1 MTDPIAKKPADFF
14 RTYPLW
20 IAALL
25 LFTFL
30 LRLIEHLGAVL
41 QGTGGTAT
49 ALLYGLLNDA
59 GFALSLA
66 FVLCLP
72 LLLAWYW
79 KPRVSFVLFLVFG
92 SGYLL
97 ISAALSRYYLVTNTL
112 LGADLFGYSLA
123 DIQTTVRSSTQFSFT
138 DLLPLA
144 LLVLFVVA
152 VRWVQKRSL
161 QVFPWAAGI
170 LLLAGIGCTFRY
182 NAFSAQPGTPGA
194 NLSVNKCA
202 YFVDANLSDGNTG
215 AAKITF
221 APYPL
226 LRNDNSTDALT
237 PFFDLKG
244 QKPNFVFLI
253 VEGLG
258 RDFTGPSAAYGGFMP
273 FLDSLSGQGL
283 YWSNFLSSAGRS
295 FAGPGTRKGRPGSDS
310 PVGDP
315 RPRAAAVL
323 AARDPEAVI
332 ALQEAERA
340 RTLFF
345 SHHPATR
352 RAVDAAHAALVEL
365 QSSDPAVQFTFLS
378 GEVLAGD
385 EVLPELEGWEWSD
398 ALAQAGIER
407 IEFLDRVDDDQF
419 IRLLGDLA
427 ARLGIRPASSA
438 DARQGGFSPV
448 RFGLVTVDS
457 GARASDENLAM
468 AGLSYALRDER
479 DAVTWMHDEVRGS
492 GRLHAAEA
500 DGVVRSLSLA
510 MHTEQAMVMPLLQ
523 LKEHDQYTTT
533 HSMNVSVLAMALGEY
548 LELGAETV
556 RSLGLAGLLH
566 DLGKVCIPQDIL
578 NKPGR
583 LTEAER
589 QVVHAHPAAAE
600 GSKTFETTVHSGEG
614 RLTATGLVTG
624 MPG

>member
-1 MTDPIAKKPADFF
+1 MWLRCVGHCRCRAANAKGAGFVHHGFRLSTNNLIFQQQPVAAVLFYRPFSPFSRKRGCWRLNSRFFATYLPLPVTETGPSNIMTDPIAKKPADFF

-79 KPRVSFVLFLVFG
+79 KPRVSFVLFLVF
-92 SGYLL
+92 SGCYLL

-161 QVFPWAAGI
+161 QVFPLGAGI
-170 LLLAGIGCTFRY
+170 LLLAGMGCTFRY

-295 FAGPGTRKGRPGSDS
+295 FAGLPSIFGS
-310 PVGDP
+310 
-315 RPRAAAVL
+315 
-323 AARDPEAVI
+323 
-332 ALQEAERA
+332 
-340 RTLFF
+340 
-345 SHHPATR
+345 
-352 RAVDAAHAALVEL
+352 
-365 QSSDPAVQFTFLS
+365 
-378 GEVLAGD
+378 
-385 EVLPELEGWEWSD
+385 LPY
-398 ALAQAGIER
+398 AKN
-407 IEFLDRVDDDQF
+407 
-419 IRLLGDLA
+419 
-427 ARLGIRPASSA
+427 
-438 DARQGGFSPV
+438 GFS
-448 RFGLVTVDS
+448 
-457 GARASDENLAM
+457 
-468 AGLSYALRDER
+468 
-479 DAVTWMHDEVRGS
+479 
-492 GRLHAAEA
+492 
-500 DGVVRSLSLA
+500 
-510 MHTEQAMVMPLLQ
+510 
-523 LKEHDQYTTT
+523 
-533 HSMNVSVLAMALGEY
+533 ALGE
-548 LELGAETV
+548 AMPV
-556 RSLGLAGLLH
+556 HHSLISLLKKNGYH
-566 DLGKVCIPQDIL
+566 TSYFYGGNANFD
-578 NKPGR
+578 
-583 LTEAER
+583 
-589 QVVHAHPAAAE
+589 
-600 GSKTFETTVHSGEG
+600 
-614 RLTATGLVTG
+614 
-624 MPG
+624 